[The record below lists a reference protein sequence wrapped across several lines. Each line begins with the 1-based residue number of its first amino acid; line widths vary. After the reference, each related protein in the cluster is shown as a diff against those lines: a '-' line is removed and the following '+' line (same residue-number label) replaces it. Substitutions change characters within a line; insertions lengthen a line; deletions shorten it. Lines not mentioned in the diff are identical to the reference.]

1 MLRTQIYIPENI
13 HQKVK
18 IIANLQN
25 KSMADLIRR
34 LIIAGLIKEEKRIK
48 PKSLDAI
55 AKLNITGGP
64 KNLSSNMDK
73 YLYG

>member
-34 LIIAGLIKEEKRIK
+34 LIIVGLIKEEKRIK

>member
-34 LIIAGLIKEEKRIK
+34 LIISGLIKEEKRIK

-64 KNLSSNMDK
+64 KDLSSNMDK